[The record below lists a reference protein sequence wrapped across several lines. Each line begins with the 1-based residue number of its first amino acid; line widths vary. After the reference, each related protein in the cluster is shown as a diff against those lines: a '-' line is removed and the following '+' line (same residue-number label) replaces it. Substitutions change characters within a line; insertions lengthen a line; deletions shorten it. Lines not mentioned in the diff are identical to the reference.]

1 MAANA
6 AHQPVLSDQE
16 FSQFQ
21 AMIYDIAGISMSP
34 AKKPL
39 VSGRLAKRVKQ
50 HGLGSYGEYFRLLMQ
65 KDRRDELQVAI
76 DLLTTNETYFFREPK
91 HFDFMRQQAPAMRR
105 SGRPFRVWSAASSSG
120 EEPYTIAMVL
130 ADVLGGD
137 AWEVVGSD
145 ISSRVLDKARQGHYP
160 MTRIEGIPKNYL
172 SRFCLKGTGPQE
184 GTFLVDRSL
193 RSRVS
198 FQQVN
203 LNESLPKLGEFDM
216 IFLRNVMIYFDMDT
230 KRKVVERML
239 PLLRPGGYFVVS
251 HSESLNGIT
260 DALKIVTPSVYR
272 KPDA

>member
-1 MAANA
+1 MTVKA
-6 AHQPVLSDQE
+6 AHQPALSDQE
-16 FSQFQ
+16 FEQFQ

-39 VSGRLAKRVKQ
+39 VGGRLAKRVKQ
-50 HGLGSYGEYFRLLMQ
+50 YGLGSYGEYFRLLMQ

-76 DLLTTNETYFFREPK
+76 DLLTTNETYFFREPR
-91 HFDFMRQQAPAMRR
+91 HFDFMRQQVPAMRR
-105 SGRPFRVWSAASSSG
+105 PGKPFRVWSAASSSG
-120 EEPYTIAMVL
+120 EEPYTIAMLL

-137 AWEVVGSD
+137 AWEVIGSD
-145 ISSRVLDKARQGHYP
+145 ISSRVLEKARKGHYS
-160 MTRIEGIPKNYL
+160 MNRTEGIPKNYL

-184 GTFLVDRSL
+184 GTFLIDRSL

-198 FQQVN
+198 FLQVN
-203 LNESLPKLGEFDM
+203 LNETLPRLGEFDM
-216 IFLRNVMIYFDMDT
+216 IFLRNVMIYFDMET
-230 KRKVVERML
+230 KREVVARML